1 MLSDDLSS
9 KAALNPHSASAKYVS
24 LLKRNSCHSV
34 VIEVFIT
41 QLGNDFCVMKE
52 SKLENNLSKN
62 KTCYTFIFSAD
73 TFLFLKV

>member
-41 QLGNDFCVMKE
+41 QLGNDFCIMK
-52 SKLENNLSKN
+52 KK
-62 KTCYTFIFSAD
+62 
-73 TFLFLKV
+73 